1 MKMLKESLFQ
11 IIDSAI
17 NSVKPA
23 QLIPQKVMLEGGSL
37 IIDKYKFN
45 LASYKKVYVVGAG
58 KASASMA
65 VELEKL
71 LGSKISDGIVSTKY
85 GHTAPCSRIKIIES
99 GHPVLDENG
108 LRAGDEI
115 LQLVS
120 HADEDDLVI
129 CLLSGGGS
137 SLLEK
142 LPDEITLSE
151 LQSVFGVLL
160 TCGANIEEMNVVRR
174 HLSKIKGGL
183 LAESIY
189 PATCV
194 SLILSD
200 VINDPLEAISGGV
213 TSPDPSTFK
222 DAFDL
227 LEKYKIKDQIPVNIL
242 KYISM
247 GIQGRIPETM
257 KSGNEIFD
265 KVTNIILGNNKEA
278 LIRAKEKAESLGF
291 NAQIYSDNIQG
302 EAREIGKLAAT
313 IAKDIFL
320 ADKPIRKP
328 ACVLI
333 GGETTVQIKGNGK
346 GGRNQE
352 LTLSALIEM
361 EDLEFNYIIA
371 SCGTDGTDGP
381 TDAAG
386 AIASKEILQLSK
398 ELDLFPLT
406 FLENNDSFTFFQKTG
421 GLLITG
427 PTGTNVMDIIIVLL
441 K

>member
-1 MKMLKESLFQ
+1 MKNLKDGLFQ

-17 NSVKPA
+17 KSVKPD
-23 QLIPQKVMLEGGSL
+23 QLIPRKVILEGSYL
-37 IIDKYKFN
+37 IIDTSKFDLN
-45 LASYKKVYVVGAG
+45 RYDKIYVVGTG
-58 KASASMA
+58 KASATMA
-65 VELEKL
+65 FELEKL
-71 LGSKISDGIVSTKY
+71 IGTKISNGIVSTKY
-85 GHTAPCSRIKIIES
+85 GHSTPCNKIRIIES

-115 LQLVS
+115 LKLVNE
-120 HADEDDLVI
+120 ADENDLVI

-151 LQSVFGVLL
+151 LQSVFRALL
-160 TCGANIEEMNVVRR
+160 KCGANIEEMNIVRR

-183 LAESIY
+183 LAEAIY
-189 PATCV
+189 PATSV

-213 TSPDPSTFK
+213 TSPDPSTFQ
-222 DAFDL
+222 DAL
-227 LEKYKIKDQIPVNIL
+227 NIIAKYRIKDQIPENVL

-247 GIQGRIPETM
+247 GTQGRISETI
-257 KSGNEIFD
+257 KTGNKIFE

-278 LIRAKEKAESLGF
+278 LIIAKEKAESLGF
-291 NAQIYSDNIQG
+291 NVLIHSDNIQG
-302 EAREIGKLAAT
+302 EARDIGKLAAN
-313 IAKDIFL
+313 IAKEIFKKNL
-320 ADKPIRKP
+320 PISKP

-333 GGETTVQIKGNGK
+333 GGETTVKIVGAGK

-352 LTLSALIEM
+352 LVLSAMIEM
-361 EDLEFNYIIA
+361 NDSEFNYIIA

-386 AIASKEILQLSK
+386 AIASKEIWQRSK
-398 ELDLFPLT
+398 ELDISPLP
-406 FLENNDSFTFFQKTG
+406 FLQNNDSYTFFEKTG
-421 GLLITG
+421 GLIITG
-427 PTGTNVMDIIIVLL
+427 PTGTNVMDIIIILVN
-441 K
+441 

>member
-1 MKMLKESLFQ
+1 MKMLKESLFH

-17 NSVKPA
+17 NSVKPV
-23 QLIPQKVMLEGGSL
+23 QLIPRKVMLEGSIL
-37 IIDKYKFN
+37 IIDNYKFN
-45 LASYKKVYVVGAG
+45 LDRYKKIYVVGAG
-58 KASASMA
+58 KASATMA
-65 VELEKL
+65 FELEKL

-85 GHTAPCSRIKIIES
+85 GHSAPCGRIRIIES

-120 HADEDDLVI
+120 HADEDDIVI

-142 LPDEITLSE
+142 LPEEITLSE
-151 LQSVFGVLL
+151 LQSVFRVLL
-160 TCGANIEEMNVVRR
+160 KCGANIEEMNIIRR
-174 HLSKIKGGL
+174 HLSKIKGGM
-183 LAESIY
+183 LAEAIY

-222 DAFDL
+222 DALDL
-227 LEKYKIKDQIPVNIL
+227 IEKYKIKDQIPENIL

-247 GIQGRIPETM
+247 GIKGRITETM

-278 LIRAKEKAESLGF
+278 LIQAKEKAESLGF
-291 NAQIYSDNIQG
+291 NVLIYSNNIQG
-302 EAREIGKLAAT
+302 EARDIGKLAAN
-313 IAKDIFL
+313 IANDIFL
-320 ADKPIRKP
+320 GDKPISKP

-333 GGETTVQIKGNGK
+333 GGETTVKIAGNGK

-352 LTLSALIEM
+352 LALSALIQM
-361 EDLEFNYIIA
+361 KNSEFDYIIA

-386 AIASKEILQLSK
+386 AIATNEIRQRGK
-398 ELDLFPLT
+398 ELDLSPLP
-406 FLENNDSFTFFQKTG
+406 FLENNDSYTFFEKTG
-421 GLLITG
+421 GLIITG
-427 PTGTNVMDIIIVLL
+427 PTGTNVMDIIIILV